1 MNTLTRRSS
10 ALVKVPEV
18 TALFWLIK
26 ILTTGAGESTSDF
39 LVKQI
44 GPAGAVFLAGLGL
57 AGSLVWQFR
66 SPRYTPTNYW
76 LAVAMVAV
84 FGTLA
89 ADAVHIGL
97 GVPYYL
103 STAFYALVL
112 AGIFATWH
120 RREGTLSIHSIN
132 TPRRE
137 TFYWLTVLATFAL
150 GTAAGDMT
158 ATSFG
163 WGYLASAVVFACV
176 MAVPAIAYWRTN
188 VSRVLIFWSAYV
200 VTRPLGASI
209 ADWLG
214 KPHDKGGLGLGDG
227 TVSLLGAMAIVALV
241 SYVTLTQRDVL
252 PEPAPQPL
260 E

>member
-1 MNTLTRRSS
+1 MHTSTRRTA
-10 ALVKVPEV
+10 ALVKVPEI

-26 ILTTGAGESTSDF
+26 VLTTGVGESTSDF
-39 LVKQI
+39 LVKEI
-44 GPAGAVFLAGLGL
+44 GPAGAVLLAGLAL

-97 GVPYYL
+97 GVPYYV
-103 STAFYALVL
+103 STAFYAVIL
-112 AGIFATWH
+112 AAILLAWH
-120 RREGTLSIHSIN
+120 RSEGTLSIHSID
-132 TPRRE
+132 TRRRE

-163 WGYLASAVVFACV
+163 WGYLASAVVFTCV
-176 MAVPAIAYWRTN
+176 IAVPAIAYWRSDM
-188 VSRVLIFWSAYV
+188 SRVLIFWSAYV

-227 TVSLLGAMAIVALV
+227 TVSLLGALAIVALV
-241 SYVTLTQRDVL
+241 SYLALNQRDVVA
-252 PEPAPQPL
+252 EPAPQPV